1 MLRTSSSRSSPS
13 LRAKLDR
20 RFGLRVL
27 IRIERDSEFVWFL
40 VHLSSSLFQLME
52 LQASFGT
59 DSRFQ
64 VDSRFLESDAEP
76 EDQGSLFSYILGFQW
91 VLKELFTFFNI
102 SNFQMKQLQKKMQT
116 NNFLRRKRKV

>member
-1 MLRTSSSRSSPS
+1 MLRTISSRSSPS

-40 VHLSSSLFQLME
+40 IHLSSSLFQLME

-76 EDQGSLFSYILGFQW
+76 EDQGSLFNYILGFQW
-91 VLKELFTFFNI
+91 VLKELLTCF
-102 SNFQMKQLQKKMQT
+102 
-116 NNFLRRKRKV
+116 